1 MPFLVIGVAQ
11 SAKRSRKA
19 GQSVAWK
26 YHDATQACVRAAGL
40 PGETRVLP
48 LPEGL
53 PPDAGAASGSAF
65 ERAVRDALRGLSGLL
80 LTGGAD
86 VDPRFYGESPDPEAG
101 LHVDTEGRDAF
112 EIALVRAALDR
123 GLPVLA
129 VCRGMQVLNVALGG
143 NLVQHIGGHQ
153 NTRHVLTL
161 RPASFLAELL
171 ASGTPIET
179 NSYHHQALK
188 AVAPGLIVTA
198 RAPDGTVEAVD
209 GVGLPGWV
217 HGVQF
222 HPEKMGDHPDGHPA
236 RELYRRIFAAFVE
249 AAAGKS

>member
-1 MPFLVIGVAQ
+1 MTFLVIGVAQ
-11 SAKRSRKA
+11 SAKRSRTT
-19 GQSVAWK
+19 GQSVARK
-26 YHDATQACVRAAGL
+26 YHDVAQACLRAAGL
-40 PGETRVLP
+40 PGETRAL
-48 LPEGL
+48 L
-53 PPDAGAASGSAF
+53 PPGAADGPAA
-65 ERAVRDALRGLSGLL
+65 EQAARDALRGLSGLL

-86 VDPRFYGESPDPEAG
+86 VDPRFYGEPPDPEAG
-101 LHVDTEGRDAF
+101 LQVDTEGRDAF

-179 NSYHHQALK
+179 NGYHHQALK

-222 HPEKMGDHPDGHPA
+222 HPEEMDDHPDGHPA

-249 AAAGKS
+249 AAARRL